1 MVKFVTSQKEWK
13 ISGGKNHVIMAHH
26 PNSMSTARHK
36 LYPAMFVVADFGRY
50 SPRVANVDK
59 DIVAP
64 YKHLVPSYA
73 NDTSGF
79 DGRPILLYFQGAIY
93 RKAVSSC
100 LLIKLLFVYTNIVD
114 RNLD

>member
-1 MVKFVTSQKEWK
+1 
-13 ISGGKNHVIMAHH
+13 MAHH

-64 YKHLVPSYA
+64 YKHLVPSYD

-93 RKAVSSC
+93 RKAVSI
-100 LLIKLLFVYTNIVD
+100 LFILIFSQQLILLFYLYPELEI
-114 RNLD
+114 